1 MTGGTQGAAMPP
13 PLPLYCESQPQA
25 PMTDTVQISDNWEI
39 PVDLNDEIGKIE
51 DLMDRTHPYLFHYS
65 FLSDGSHEW
74 AEEIAVDGILSQRP
88 HEEIVREIFDNYD
101 PTPDSV
107 EIGYFF

>member
-1 MTGGTQGAAMPP
+1 MPP